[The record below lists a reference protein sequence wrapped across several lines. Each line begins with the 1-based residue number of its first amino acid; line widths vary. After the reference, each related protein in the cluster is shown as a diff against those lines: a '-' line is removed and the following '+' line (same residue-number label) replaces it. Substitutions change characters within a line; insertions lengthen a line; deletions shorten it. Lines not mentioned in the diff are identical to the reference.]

1 MSATTIKILV
11 TDVWHLEFYREFIRV
26 TVAWNYSWEGRVM
39 KKLLDDQKRLD
50 QLIAE
55 ALVSH
60 LEPKAAV
67 AEFIAFLFLQ

>member
-1 MSATTIKILV
+1 
-11 TDVWHLEFYREFIRV
+11 
-26 TVAWNYSWEGRVM
+26 VAWNYSWEGRVM